1 MFSKYLKSLSILKKF
16 LFINFIIFTIIG
28 LFTIIYLN
36 NIQPN
41 LIKKKSI
48 NHTNIINNTI
58 DNLLRL
64 EIKFVTEDIR
74 KFLFSTRFIFQNL
87 DRVIFF
93 DNNLNLVGDT
103 DTLDLDPRAFSTRL
117 NDIEFESLNEQKIN
131 KENKDKS
138 NNNIEKKFLSFELIL
153 KKYVSS
159 DEYGAPFTFAQ
170 ENFNQFKLT
179 TIKNVTKEDL
189 NIGYIL
195 ITENANDIK
204 VAIDERKAFV
214 IRTAISVGFVILIFS
229 FVLSR
234 YFIKPIQNLVS
245 YTKNIKEKSHEKLS
259 IDNLKNRNDELGLL
273 SNSLEDMTTEL
284 QKRVAHAENFST
296 DLVHEIRNPLA
307 SLKSASEILKDTNSL
322 DQRLKLLNILSHDVL
337 RIERLITDYSQ
348 MLKDE
353 VALSNEKI
361 EKINIEKLKVRN
373 DELGLLSNSLD
384 DMTLELKKR
393 IFNAE
398 NFSTDLVHEI
408 RNPLASLKSAS
419 EILHDSKDAD
429 QRLKLVNILSHDV
442 QRIERLIT
450 DYSQMLKDEVAL
462 SNEKIEKINVEPIIE
477 SVVDDFNSIY
487 NVKKGINIKYKN
499 DGKKEYLIN
508 GIENRIEQII
518 ANLLDNSISFTK
530 KGGEILVD
538 VSLSTDNKI
547 IIKIIDEGQGFKEKD
562 TSKIFN
568 RFYSNRPDKFGEH
581 SGLGLNIVKN
591 LVDLHDGKIVASNR
605 LDGDGAIMEISFPT
619 S

>member
-64 EIKFVTEDIR
+64 EIKFITEDIR

-103 DTLDLDPRAFSTRL
+103 DPLDLDPRAFSTRL
-117 NDIEFESLNEQKIN
+117 NDIEFESLNEKKIN

-138 NNNIEKKFLSFELIL
+138 NNNSEKKFLSFELIL

-307 SLKSASEILKDTNSL
+307 SLKSASEILKDTNSS
-322 DQRLKLLNILSHDVL
+322 DKRLKLLNILSHDV
-337 RIERLITDYSQ
+337 I
-348 MLKDE
+348 
-353 VALSNEKI
+353 
-361 EKINIEKLKVRN
+361 
-373 DELGLLSNSLD
+373 
-384 DMTLELKKR
+384 
-393 IFNAE
+393 
-398 NFSTDLVHEI
+398 
-408 RNPLASLKSAS
+408 
-419 EILHDSKDAD
+419 
-429 QRLKLVNILSHDV
+429 
-442 QRIERLIT
+442 RIERLIT

-538 VSLSTDNKI
+538 VSISTDNKI
-547 IIKIIDEGQGFKEKD
+547 TIKIID
-562 TSKIFN
+562 
-568 RFYSNRPDKFGEH
+568 
-581 SGLGLNIVKN
+581 
-591 LVDLHDGKIVASNR
+591 
-605 LDGDGAIMEISFPT
+605 
-619 S
+619 

>member
-48 NHTNIINNTI
+48 YHTNIINNTI

-64 EIKFVTEDIR
+64 EVKFVTEDIR

-93 DNNLNLVGDT
+93 DNDLNLIGDT

-117 NDIEFESLNEQKIN
+117 NDIEFESLNEKKIN

-138 NNNIEKKFLSFELIL
+138 KNVYEKKFISFKLIL

-159 DEYGAPFTFAQ
+159 DEYGDPFTFAK
-170 ENFNQFKLT
+170 EDFNQFKLT

-307 SLKSASEILKDTNSL
+307 SLKSASEILKDTNSS

-337 RIERLITDYSQ
+337 
-348 MLKDE
+348 
-353 VALSNEKI
+353 
-361 EKINIEKLKVRN
+361 
-373 DELGLLSNSLD
+373 
-384 DMTLELKKR
+384 
-393 IFNAE
+393 
-398 NFSTDLVHEI
+398 
-408 RNPLASLKSAS
+408 
-419 EILHDSKDAD
+419 
-429 QRLKLVNILSHDV
+429 
-442 QRIERLIT
+442 RIERLIT

-538 VSLSTDNKI
+538 VSISTDNKI
-547 IIKIIDEGQGFKEKD
+547 TIKIIDEGQGFKEKD